1 MGSSAGP
8 TRSSSLAV
16 SARAAVP
23 RLMPERPLAVSASGG
38 WAVRPA
44 GDGAT
49 DCGRDSALGSPSG
62 DPEYRSPESD
72 ATESRHSV
80 ASVPPGRVGHSPE
93 SRRRSLRGELF
104 AADRLLLAMRLHPSK
119 LLHVPA
125 DNSESTHI
133 RVCCRRVLACS
144 RPARITRDAENGMQL
159 TSPVA
164 PPTPPTCRSRWC
176 RNLRSTPPLRPC
188 VGRGRTGR
196 SSATA
201 AAQRSAHRARSPSGS
216 RASAGGSAPAPS
228 RNSLRTTAVCR
239 ARGLCVRGRVR
250 ARRTWNSN
258 TRGWPS
264 CAAGTASA
272 RSCWSAET
280 HSG

>member
-1 MGSSAGP
+1 
-8 TRSSSLAV
+8 
-16 SARAAVP
+16 
-23 RLMPERPLAVSASGG
+23 MPERPLAVSESGG

-62 DPEYRSPESD
+62 DPEYRSPESG

-93 SRRRSLRGELF
+93 SRRRSLRGEHF
-104 AADRLLLAMRLHPSK
+104 AADRLLTFGYAVAPKQTLARTCGQQREYS
-119 LLHVPA
+119 
-125 DNSESTHI
+125 I

-144 RPARITRDAENGMQL
+144 RPARITRNAENGMQL

-188 VGRGRTGR
+188 VGRGRTVR
-196 SSATA
+196 SSAAA